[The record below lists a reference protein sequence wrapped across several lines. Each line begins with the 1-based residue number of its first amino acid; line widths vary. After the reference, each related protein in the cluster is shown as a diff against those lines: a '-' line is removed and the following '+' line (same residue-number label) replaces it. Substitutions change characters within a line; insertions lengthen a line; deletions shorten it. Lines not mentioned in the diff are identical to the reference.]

1 MFDYV
6 DNKVTFSTKNKRKSF
21 LEAVKEADEEVLKL
35 NEHLVDSTIPICVP
49 ETPSSSDELIAIK
62 KITLKT
68 IAISDLLKT
77 FDDYKAELRAIFDER
92 KTILDR
98 FNRGNRYDYLTILSR
113 IVTSTQQQQM
123 YCRIC
128 EEFAEKNYIESL
140 RYENLFWTILLP
152 EWLIEICS
160 NQFSLSKTQVVAQ
173 IKMDDEDSINGQN
186 SFDLD
191 L

>member
-21 LEAVKEADEEVLKL
+21 LEAVKEADEEVSKL

-68 IAISDLLKT
+68 IAINDLLKT